1 MYEWPTTQDHLCN
14 PLHIPITQVYIC
26 MHATYANCQVLF
38 ELLYLEQMS
47 N

>member
-1 MYEWPTTQDHLCN
+1 MQSLAYTYNSGVCMYACQ
-14 PLHIPITQVYIC
+14 
-26 MHATYANCQVLF
+26 YANCQVLF